1 MCAALHAA
9 SCPRFILAAV
19 VLRMDIKA
27 VELVVE
33 TARLGSFNK
42 AAAYL
47 HLSQP
52 NITYAVKSLELELG
66 ASIFT
71 RSGSGINLTNFG
83 REFVQHGIALL
94 NHYKQFCDICQEA
107 AQSDKLSLYIST
119 AQLKFVS
126 NVFAE
131 IYLEYS
137 CKNVLFSYL
146 EEKAFLNT
154 FRHLESSVSNIGVI
168 FFSSFQSRR
177 CLRLAAVKQ
186 LEYHRLS
193 VEAPFVIVGENN
205 PFYSQN
211 VTEVDLDDML
221 DYPYINSYDGIFE
234 DCGERSVIAKHLQ
247 AQRGKNTIS
256 VSNRAM
262 LYDLLHKTPAYTITS
277 NNLNAY
283 DKCPAYDRIKP
294 IPIKNPNFYFEIGW
308 LTRKGHELSP
318 LESQFIEAVE
328 HVLQSGGDGSASL

>member
-1 MCAALHAA
+1 MFLLVL
-9 SCPRFILAAV
+9 PYQWILAV
-19 VLRMDIKA
+19 RLMDIKTI
-27 VELVVE
+27 ELIIE

-66 ASIFT
+66 ASIFI

-83 REFVQHGIALL
+83 REFVLHGTALL

-107 AQSDKLSLYIST
+107 AKSDKLSLYIST
-119 AQLKFVS
+119 APFKFVS
-126 NVFAE
+126 NVFGE
-131 IYLEYS
+131 IYLEYAE
-137 CKNVLFSYL
+137 KNVLFSYL
-146 EEKAFLNT
+146 EEKAFQNT

-168 FFSSFQSRR
+168 FFSSFQSKR
-177 CLRLAAVKQ
+177 CLRLAMIKQ

-193 VEAPFVIVGENN
+193 VETPFIIVGENN
-205 PFYSQN
+205 PLYSQDI
-211 VTEVDLDDML
+211 TDVDLNDVL
-221 DYPYINSYDGIFE
+221 DYPYINSYDGIFD
-234 DCGERSVIAKHLQ
+234 DCGERSVIARYLQ
-247 AQRGKNTIS
+247 AQREKNTTIS

-262 LYDLLHKTPAYTITS
+262 LYDLLHKTTAYTIAS

-283 DKCPAYDRIKP
+283 DKYPAYDKIKP
-294 IPIKNPNFYFEIGW
+294 IPIRNPNFYFEIGW

-318 LESQFIEAVE
+318 LESQFIDALKNVLKSGDDFPEAV
-328 HVLQSGGDGSASL
+328 